1 MRVAV
6 PDAIHR
12 DVKMLAQR
20 RGRFV
25 WPLWVAALGSY
36 ALVLLAFAYWPGL
49 VRRQVIGAFNV
60 AYLLAVSQFVMTFA
74 VGIAYSRWA
83 RRVSDPMAARICAE
97 LERLDTERTLAELAD
112 SPEELPAG

>member
-1 MRVAV
+1 MGVDI
-6 PDAIHR
+6 PDAIYR
-12 DVKMLAQR
+12 DLEMLARR

-97 LERLDTERTLAELAD
+97 LERLDTERALAGLAG
-112 SPEELPAG
+112 SPEEVPAR

>member
-60 AYLLAVSQFVMTFA
+60 AYLLAVDKSGQAFQVRAPLEVPTQK
-74 VGIAYSRWA
+74 
-83 RRVSDPMAARICAE
+83 AA
-97 LERLDTERTLAELAD
+97 
-112 SPEELPAG
+112 